1 MKNFQL
7 RFFSSILLILPL
19 VFLFSN
25 NNFLFLFTIFLLI
38 SISLWEFLR
47 LLGYR
52 RNINF
57 NNDKNLQFLLSRQKI
72 SFFDIFLIFL
82 INFLILIFFLNSKNY
97 FFLLPF
103 MIVILSFLFFFKDLF
118 KIFGV
123 LYLSSPF
130 LVLIFLR
137 NNENFERLFF
147 FILYFSIL
155 TDVFSYFTG
164 KIFKG
169 PKIYPKIS
177 AGKTISGS
185 IGGLL
190 IPCIFSVLIF
200 HNSNNIFFIIF
211 SSIFFSFVIQLGD
224 FLESY
229 FKRYCDVKDSSNLIP
244 GHGGILDRL
253 DGLILLILIIFI
265 LNQFN
270 FNFFFI
276 I

>member
-1 MKNFQL
+1 
-7 RFFSSILLILPL
+7 
-19 VFLFSN
+19 
-25 NNFLFLFTIFLLI
+25 
-38 SISLWEFLR
+38 
-47 LLGYR
+47 
-52 RNINF
+52 
-57 NNDKNLQFLLSRQKI
+57 
-72 SFFDIFLIFL
+72 
-82 INFLILIFFLNSKNY
+82 
-97 FFLLPF
+97 
-103 MIVILSFLFFFKDLF
+103 MIVILSLLFFFKDLLKF
-118 KIFGV
+118 LGV
-123 LYLSSPF
+123 FYLSSPF
-130 LVLIFLR
+130 IILIFLR
-137 NNENFERLFF
+137 NNENFEKLLF

-164 KIFKG
+164 KVFKG

-200 HNSNNIFFIIF
+200 HNSNNIFVIIF
-211 SSIFFSFVIQLGD
+211 SSIFFSLLVQLGD

-229 FKRYCDVKDSSNLIP
+229 FKRYCNVKDSSNLIP

-265 LNQFN
+265 LNQLN

>member
-47 LLGYR
+47 LLSYR

-211 SSIFFSFVIQLGD
+211 SSIFFSLVIQLGD

>member
-47 LLGYR
+47 LLSYR

-82 INFLILIFFLNSKNY
+82 VNFLILIFFLNSKNY

-103 MIVILSFLFFFKDLF
+103 MIVILLFLFLFKDLF
-118 KIFGV
+118 KILGV

-211 SSIFFSFVIQLGD
+211 SSIFFSLVIQLGD